1 MKRNRFTD
9 EQIIGILKE
18 HEAGTPVSELCRKHG
33 VSDASIYKW
42 KAKFGGMEVSEAKRL
57 KTLEEE
63 NTKLK
68 RLLADA
74 MLDNA
79 ALKDLFGKEVVTP
92 AAKRKAVAHLM
103 SHHEMSERRACKAI
117 GFCRMTVRYET
128 RRDNDH
134 ELRERMKALA
144 HERRRFGYRRI
155 HVLLRRE
162 GHLVNHKRLFRLYR
176 EEKLAVR
183 KRSGRKRAI
192 GTRAPML
199 VPMVAN
205 DRWSLDFVS
214 DQFTDGRRLR
224 ILTVVDDCTRECL
237 ALVADTSL
245 SGLRVARELDR
256 IIEERGKP
264 RMIVS
269 DNGSEFT
276 SNAILQWADRTKVDW
291 HYIAP
296 GKPIQNAFI
305 ESFNGRLRDEFLNE
319 TLFSSLAH
327 ARSALSNWRSDY
339 NDQRP
344 HSGLGWLTPAEF
356 AQTLNPRR
364 DAVLR
369 SRNGSAPPPAATEP
383 TTATKNRWSELKT
396 G

>member
-1 MKRNRFTD
+1 MNR
-9 EQIIGILKE
+9 
-18 HEAGTPVSELCRKHG
+18 
-33 VSDASIYKW
+33 
-42 KAKFGGMEVSEAKRL
+42 
-57 KTLEEE
+57 
-63 NTKLK
+63 
-68 RLLADA
+68 
-74 MLDNA
+74 
-79 ALKDLFGKEVVTP
+79 
-92 AAKRKAVAHLM
+92 
-103 SHHEMSERRACKAI
+103 
-117 GFCRMTVRYET
+117 
-128 RRDNDH
+128 
-134 ELRERMKALA
+134 
-144 HERRRFGYRRI
+144 
-155 HVLLRRE
+155 
-162 GHLVNHKRLFRLYR
+162 KRLFRLYW
-176 EEKLAVR
+176 EEKLTVR
-183 KRSGRKRAI
+183 KRGGRKRAI

-199 VPMVAN
+199 VPMAAN

-214 DQFTDGRRLR
+214 DQITDGRRLR

-245 SGLRVARELDR
+245 SSLRVARKLDR

-319 TLFSSLAH
+319 ILFSSLAH

-364 DAVLR
+364 DAVPR
-369 SRNGSAPPPAATEP
+369 SRNGSAPQPAAIKP
-383 TTATKNRWSELKT
+383 TTATKDRWSELKT

>member
-57 KTLEEE
+57 KTLEDE

-79 ALKDLFGKEVVTP
+79 ALKDLPGKEVVTP

-128 RRDNDH
+128 RRDDDH

-176 EEKLAVR
+176 EEKLTVR
-183 KRSGRKRAI
+183 KRGGRKRAI

-199 VPMVAN
+199 VPMAAN

-296 GKPIQNAFI
+296 GNPIQNAFI

-369 SRNGSAPPPAATEP
+369 SRNGSAPQPAATEP